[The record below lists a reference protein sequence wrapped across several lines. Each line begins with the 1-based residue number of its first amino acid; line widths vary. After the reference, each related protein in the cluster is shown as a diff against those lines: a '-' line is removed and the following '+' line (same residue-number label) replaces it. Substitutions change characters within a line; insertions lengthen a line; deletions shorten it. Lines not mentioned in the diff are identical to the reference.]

1 MQRFFFYLKLKT
13 ISFYVKCGENGFFF
27 PCVLEKKSCGHVA
40 NEFLNNSEKILKNI
54 LPKLTSLLA

>member
-1 MQRFFFYLKLKT
+1 M
-13 ISFYVKCGENGFFF
+13 GFF